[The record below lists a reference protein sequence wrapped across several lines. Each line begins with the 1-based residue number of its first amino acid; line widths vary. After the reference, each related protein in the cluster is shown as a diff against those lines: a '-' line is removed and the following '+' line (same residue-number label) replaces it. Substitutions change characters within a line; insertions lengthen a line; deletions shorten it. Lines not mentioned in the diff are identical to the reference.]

1 VRLDEDAILALHR
14 ELVRTPSVSGSEGA
28 IVERLASF
36 LETHGAPCERI
47 GGSLLAWAGADPR
60 EAPLVVF
67 DSHVDTVPPAPGWTR
82 DPYGAE
88 VERGWVYG
96 LGANDAKAAVAAMT
110 AALLAARGAELPFA
124 LALALVRGE
133 ETRNEGSAEVVA
145 ALAGRGLAPA
155 AAVVGEPTA
164 LDLAIAQKGLLVLE
178 LVARGE
184 AAHAAHA
191 ASLGAPN
198 AARRLARDLVALEGI
213 DLEPADPLLGRTT
226 LEPTQ
231 LAAGSARNVVPA
243 IATAVLDVRTV
254 PALPPAEV
262 VARVRA
268 AVAGHVV
275 VASERFAP
283 VGTDPGAPLVAAAR
297 RARPAA
303 RLYGSA
309 TLSDLVFFR
318 GCPAL
323 KVGPGV
329 SERSHRPDERVGEAE
344 ILEGARFYGALL
356 GELAVETR
364 AGRLGAGT
372 DEPAARAVS

>member
-1 VRLDEDAILALHR
+1 MRLAEGAVLELHR
-14 ELVRTPSVSGSEGA
+14 ELVRTPSVSGQEGT
-28 IVERLASF
+28 IVERL
-36 LETHGAPCERI
+36 GAYLARHDAPVERV

-60 EAPLVVF
+60 EVPLVVF
-67 DSHVDTVPPAPGWTR
+67 DTHVDTVPPAPGWTR
-82 DPYGAE
+82 DPFGAE
-88 VERGWVYG
+88 VERGFVYG
-96 LGANDAKAAVAAMT
+96 LGANDAKASVAAMV
-110 AALLAARGAELPFA
+110 AAFLAAREDPPPFA

-133 ETRNEGSAEVVA
+133 ETRNDGSAEVVA
-145 ALAGRGLAPA
+145 HLAARGLAPA
-155 AAVVGEPTA
+155 AAVVGEPTG

-191 ASLGAPN
+191 AALGAPN

-213 DLEPADPLLGRTT
+213 DLAPVDPVLGRTT

-231 LAAGSARNVVPA
+231 LSAGTARNVVPA
-243 IATAVLDVRTV
+243 LATAVLDVRTV

-268 AVAGHVV
+268 AVSGHVV

-283 VGTDPGAPLVAAAR
+283 VGTDPRSPLVVAAR
-297 RARPAA
+297 RARPGA

-323 KVGPGV
+323 KAGPGA
-329 SERSHRPDERVGEAE
+329 SERSHRPDERVAEAE
-344 ILEGARFYGALL
+344 IVEGVRFYGALL
-356 GELAVETR
+356 AELAVEAR
-364 AGRLGAGT
+364 AGRLGGEAR
-372 DEPAARAVS
+372 ELSERAAS